1 MLSAVEASAQATT
14 SSAAVTSLRDDHAVV
29 VRNTTVPHSLR
40 SNPTQNADP
49 TTSSR
54 PLRIWT
60 HLFHELADVDN
71 LVAKLQSVVPMPSA
85 PRRRATRMI
94 EQGRHG
100 AQPTTTE
107 EQELKSSRTVVAAT
121 VLTATLLGGC
131 AVSEKMIHTTDKVY
145 PAIGPYS
152 QMVQSG
158 NTYYLSG
165 VIPLNMA
172 GNAVQGTT
180 IEEQTRLVLDYI
192 GAVLKAQGMSYSNV
206 VMSNVYM
213 KDLGEFAKMNAIYGE
228 YFKTSPPS
236 RATVEVARLP
246 RDVRIEISVI
256 AAK

>member
-1 MLSAVEASAQATT
+1 MAAT
-14 SSAAVTSLRDDHAVV
+14 ALAVT
-29 VRNTTVPHSLR
+29 
-40 SNPTQNADP
+40 
-49 TTSSR
+49 
-54 PLRIWT
+54 
-60 HLFHELADVDN
+60 
-71 LVAKLQSVVPMPSA
+71 
-85 PRRRATRMI
+85 
-94 EQGRHG
+94 
-100 AQPTTTE
+100 
-107 EQELKSSRTVVAAT
+107 
-121 VLTATLLGGC
+121 LLSGC
-131 AVSEKMIHTTDKVY
+131 AVSEKMIHTTGNVY

-192 GAVLKAQGMSYSNV
+192 GAVLKAQGMSYTNV

-213 KDLGEFAKMNAIYGE
+213 KSLNDFSKMNTIYGE

-246 RDVRIEISVI
+246 RDVLIEIAVI
-256 AAK
+256 ATK